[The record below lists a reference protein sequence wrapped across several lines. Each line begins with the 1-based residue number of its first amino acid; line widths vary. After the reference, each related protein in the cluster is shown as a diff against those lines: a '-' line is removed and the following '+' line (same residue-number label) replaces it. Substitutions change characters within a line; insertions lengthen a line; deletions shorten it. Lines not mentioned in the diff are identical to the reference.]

1 MTVAVDDGGNCS
13 GGHLLVALYARLSV
27 NENGERDQSLETQLR
42 LLEEYVGENGMGRA
56 RVYADN
62 DVSGVYFDRPGL
74 TRLINDIN
82 GGLIGTVVVKD
93 LSRLGRNNGETLLFL
108 DYLQDKNVRLVS
120 LSDGYDSF
128 RDDDDTIG
136 IRTWVNEYYARD
148 ISRKVRVNLK
158 KKMRGGEFL
167 GRPPFGYR
175 KSVLYKN
182 KLEVDERYRDTIRS
196 IFKLYIGGW
205 GYRVLADYVQCTGV
219 PTPGRD
225 KGCTRASGSSRWEGQ
240 HIRRI
245 ITNRVYCGD
254 TVQGVSEKVSFKS
267 RKTRRLPGER
277 WIVVLDTHE
286 PIVDRETFA
295 LAQRVR
301 MKRWLEGGGRKSS
314 TSASAHLFS
323 GFLIC
328 AACGSR
334 HVYRKKGNRP
344 GGYICGRYNR
354 LGRRGCTS
362 HHVAENRLI
371 SCLLEDLRAMAGT
384 VSYHDQLVE
393 RCREELLAGECR
405 KATVD
410 KLNSEIKRTKGYL
423 EAAYLD
429 KLKGVISEEL
439 FVKTSTALKW
449 DVKSLSAQ
457 RDELKAADMNLMR
470 SSHGSNDM
478 IVPGPETIEENDVDR
493 EYLEKYLR
501 VIIVLEEDEGI
512 NGSIA
517 AEYGLTGAGLNR
529 WERQSSGL
537 VLVYNLTEFRG

>member
-1 MTVAVDDGGNCS
+1 MTVGDGGCRS

-27 NENGERDQSLETQLR
+27 NESGERDQSLETQRR
-42 LLEEYVGENGMGRA
+42 LLEEYAGENGLGRA
-56 RVYADN
+56 RFYTDN

-74 TRLINDIN
+74 TRLIDDIN
-82 GGLIGTVVVKD
+82 SGLIGTVVVKD

-108 DYLQDKNVRLVS
+108 DYLQEKNVRLVS

-175 KSVLYKN
+175 KSILYKN
-182 KLEVDERYRDTIRS
+182 RLEVDERYRDTIRN
-196 IFKLYIGGW
+196 IFELYIGGW
-205 GYRVLADYVQCTGV
+205 GYRALADYVQCTGV

-225 KGCTRASGSSRWEGQ
+225 KGCTRVSGFSRWEGQ

-277 WIVVLDTHE
+277 WIVVPDTHE

-301 MKRWLEGGGRKSS
+301 MKRWLEGGGRKSRI
-314 TSASAHLFS
+314 SAGAHLFS
-323 GFLIC
+323 GFLVC

-354 LGRRGCTS
+354 HGRRGCTS

-371 SCLLEDLRAMAGT
+371 SCLLEDLRAMAGS
-384 VSYHDQLVE
+384 VSYHDQLNK

-405 KATVD
+405 KAAVD
-410 KLNSEIKRTKGYL
+410 KLDSKIERTKEYL
-423 EAAYLD
+423 AAAYLD

-439 FVKTSTALKW
+439 FGQTSAALKW

-457 RDELKAADMNLMR
+457 RDRLKAERMNLEQ
-470 SSHGSNDM
+470 SNHNNKDI
-478 IVPGPETIEENDVDR
+478 IVPGPETIEEIDVDR

-501 VIIVLEEDEGI
+501 VIIVLEEEEGI
-512 NGSIA
+512 NGLIA
-517 AEYGLTGAGLNR
+517 EEYGLTGGGLNP
-529 WERQSSGL
+529 EEHQFPEL
-537 VLVYNLTEFRG
+537 VIVYNLAQFRG